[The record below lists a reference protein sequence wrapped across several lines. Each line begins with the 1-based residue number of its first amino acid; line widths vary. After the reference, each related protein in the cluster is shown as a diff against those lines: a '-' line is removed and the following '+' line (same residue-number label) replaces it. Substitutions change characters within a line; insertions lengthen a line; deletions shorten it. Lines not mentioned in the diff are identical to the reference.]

1 MSTKSM
7 WRTPDIVPTL
17 AYDDVPAAVDWLSRV
32 FGFKERMEARLYS
45 NGGCRTWM
53 EIGDGLVNLS
63 SSGGHDLHSDELQD
77 GFWGGRSYRV
87 ADLEG
92 HQWLFSQKGRD
103 LAAKDWRLPP
113 GISRGQ

>member
-1 MSTKSM
+1 LHSP
-7 WRTPDIVPTL
+7 RTVGGLSL
-17 AYDDVPAAVDWLSRV
+17 ALKVYVDDVDGHCAHAKAA
-32 FGFKERMEARLYS
+32 GA
-45 NGGCRTWM
+45 N
-53 EIGDGLVNLS
+53 II
-63 SSGGHDLHSDELQD
+63 DELQD